1 MHTKINETE
10 MEPGY
15 GLVDRLLILITGG
28 LGVVI
33 AAALLLFALWGM
45 GAVLVV
51 ADTLKSMDAV
61 VALSGGSMDRV
72 DEAAKMYKEGYA
84 RRVVF
89 TETTSQVASLGASY
103 TKLYKTE
110 AISLGVPDRD
120 ILVTS
125 KPASSTYDEA
135 KAVLSLMNDQG
146 FNSMIVVTDPYHSF
160 RTRLIFREVFRGSGK
175 SIRVRPSSGHW
186 YRSTTWWLSAQGWEA
201 TLTEYIKLA
210 GFLVGFRGD

>member
-1 MHTKINETE
+1 MQMRIDETG
-10 MEPGY
+10 MEPRY
-15 GLVDRLLILITGG
+15 GLIDRLLIFVTAG

-33 AAALLLFALWGM
+33 AAALLIFALWGA
-45 GAVLVV
+45 GAVLVIT
-51 ADTLKSMDAV
+51 DPLKPMDAV

-135 KAVLSLMNDQG
+135 KAVLRLMNDQG

-160 RTRLIFREVFRGSGK
+160 RTRLVFREVFRDSGK

-186 YRSTTWWLSAQGWEA
+186 YRSTSWWLSAQGWEA